1 MKKLLQ
7 MLRDNASTERK
18 PLNLIRGEDGAVLID
33 ATRPGHPVL
42 YANPAFERM
51 TGYSAAEL
59 AGHLRPP
66 MKCGWRDDDLIA
78 VDD

>member
-1 MKKLLQ
+1 LLPIFSA
-7 MLRDNASTERK
+7 ASSKAE
-18 PLNLIRGEDGAVLID
+18 IEDDL
-33 ATRPGHPVL
+33 
-42 YANPAFERM
+42 
-51 TGYSAAEL
+51 AAEL